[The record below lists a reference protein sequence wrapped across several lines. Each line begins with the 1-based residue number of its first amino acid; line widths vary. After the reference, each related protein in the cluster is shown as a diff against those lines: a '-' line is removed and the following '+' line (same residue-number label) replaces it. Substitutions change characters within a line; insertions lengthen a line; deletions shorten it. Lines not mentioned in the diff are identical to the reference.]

1 MIDLPHGAVEERVG
15 QTREAIA
22 GDAPA
27 VFEASFPKS
36 TTFVAVDILDRH
48 PGGFHLIEVKSSTSQ
63 KPEHIPDVAVQ
74 LHVLRRA
81 GIEITQASVDV
92 PPGVA
97 PLPMLDLE
105 PSVVQE
111 VGAF

>member
-1 MIDLPHGAVEERVG
+1 VLIDLPHDAVEERIG

-22 GDAPA
+22 GDSAA
-27 VFEASFPKS
+27 IFEASFLE
-36 TTFVAVDILDRH
+36 TDTFVAVDILERR
-48 PGGFHLIEVKSSTSQ
+48 PGGFHLIEVKSSTKE

-97 PLPMLDLE
+97 PLPMRD
-105 PSVVQE
+105 VRT
-111 VGAF
+111 

>member
-1 MIDLPHGAVEERVG
+1 MRRSTYLAVILSRDLNPVNSLFPGGVLIDLPHGAVEERVG

-74 LHVLRRA
+74 LHVLRTGSA
-81 GIEITQASVDV
+81 
-92 PPGVA
+92 
-97 PLPMLDLE
+97 
-105 PSVVQE
+105 
-111 VGAF
+111 